1 MRFSD
6 QLLKGIRYF
15 DLRITKVSGKFKFTH
30 TLVSYTDI
38 FTLLSPVES
47 FMREHDKEV
56 LILDCQ
62 HFYDMNDADCDQ
74 LLDAFHS
81 LFGDLLCT
89 SDGINVSQ
97 ALFETYIKRNKRVLL
112 IWKTDYA
119 NKLSSRNRSL
129 VYKREETLKSEWPN
143 GISKK
148 ENLVPFLLDEYTH
161 KESSDLRLF
170 VLQGILD
177 VSNFGWTEF
186 LWSNLLTYEADLNEY
201 LYTHLLPQLNTGKG
215 FIYMVDNVSH
225 PDDEATKKII
235 RLNAN
240 LQ

>member
-1 MRFSD
+1 MVDFSLENWMANLSPVIAKRTLIELYIPGSHNSAINEDCLTTHYPFPFPQFPTAIGPDAPDAILKIPRVIPVSLFIGSIIRAWGVTQKLSFHD

-38 FTLLSPVES
+38 FILLSPVES

-62 HFYDMNDADCDQ
+62 HFYDMNDAGCDQ
-74 LLDAFHS
+74 LLDGFHS

-89 SDGINVSQ
+89 SDEINISQ

-129 VYKREETLKSEWPN
+129 VYKREEALESEWAS
-143 GISKK
+143 I
-148 ENLVPFLLDEYTH
+148 V
-161 KESSDLRLF
+161 
-170 VLQGILD
+170 QI
-177 VSNFGWTEF
+177 
-186 LWSNLLTYEADLNEY
+186 
-201 LYTHLLPQLNTGKG
+201 
-215 FIYMVDNVSH
+215 
-225 PDDEATKKII
+225 
-235 RLNAN
+235 
-240 LQ
+240 